1 LVVESFQFRLP
12 GSVPR
17 TLPEKGSKVM
27 KTIRNFTSRL
37 VYVLVLVGLLLV
49 AVPRVQAQHDGNH
62 DADDLFNPA
71 PCDFNDTFY
80 QENGIIVA
88 PGAGI
93 NAPIA
98 KRFGTFRQFGP
109 PSRSGTQPNWVAD
122 QNNCLAK
129 DPNRRNFRILA
140 TTGAYKDD
148 TGNPTEFFSII
159 AFLTNQNMF
168 EQTFTRTVGG
178 NTVSIVNGLNPRG
191 FAAVDII
198 NQFEAYG
205 GVKQT
210 LTSGPF
216 AGTLAPTP
224 CGSLADPAVA
234 ANDCFPVGSVP
245 FNGGTIL
252 AVESPNLRQDW
263 RVASNRNAMDG
274 SDNNCI
280 NPDRSVCSTTAFRNS
295 PFGYFCDDL
304 LGAWIVTYFWYTQN
318 AVGGIDSRGHT
329 IKPTSTCK
337 TVLAAAGAQ
346 NGLNLDGTPII
357 HNGTELHFIEGVPG
371 TPPEFGFTQAQTNTI
386 LAAEATAPCGAEG
399 NLNPNGSDG
408 GAVWL
413 ICPVIPD
420 PRDGAIALDAF
431 LDSVHNPN
439 GSSLDPR
446 FDATFACLATNG
458 QFPLPNG
465 VCPP

>member
-1 LVVESFQFRLP
+1 
-12 GSVPR
+12 
-17 TLPEKGSKVM
+17 M
-27 KTIRNFTSRL
+27 KSTRNFASGL
-37 VYVLVLVGLLLV
+37 VYVLATVGLLFV
-49 AVPRVQAQHDGNH
+49 TVPNMQAQHDGDH

-80 QENGIIVA
+80 RENGILVG
-88 PGAGI
+88 PGTGI
-93 NAPIA
+93 NAPAA
-98 KRFGTFRQFGP
+98 KRFGNFRQFGP
-109 PSRSGTQPNWVAD
+109 PSRIPTQPNWVAD
-122 QNNCLAK
+122 EDHCFEK
-129 DPNRRNFRILA
+129 DPTRRDIRILA

-159 AFLTNQNMF
+159 AFLTKQSDVF
-168 EQTFTRTVGG
+168 EQNFTRTVGG
-178 NTVSIVNGLNPRG
+178 NTVSIVNGLNPRS
-191 FAAVDII
+191 FAEVDII

-205 GVKQT
+205 ATKQR

-234 ANDCFPVGSVP
+234 ANDCFSLGSVP

-252 AVESPNLRQDW
+252 AVETPNLRQDW

-280 NPDRSVCSTTAFRNS
+280 NPDGSVCSTAAFKNS

-318 AVGGIDSRGHT
+318 AVGGTDSTGHRFT
-329 IKPTSTCK
+329 PTSTCN

-346 NGLNLDGTPII
+346 NGFSLDGTPII
-357 HNGTELHFIEGVPG
+357 HNGTELHFIEGVPN
-371 TPPEFGFTQAQTNTI
+371 TPPEFGFTQAQTNAI
-386 LAAEATAPCGAEG
+386 LAAEATAPCGKEG
-399 NLNPNGSDG
+399 NIDPTGGDG

-420 PRDGAIALDAF
+420 PRDGAIAQDAF
-431 LDSVHNPN
+431 LDSVHKPN
-439 GSSLDPR
+439 GLSLDPR
-446 FDATFACLATNG
+446 FDAIFDCLEDNG

-465 VCPP
+465 TCPL